1 MAFGA
6 VAATTNGINGTHD
19 TEPAGFGVPRSSDTP
34 EPWIKR
40 LADDGLA
47 YYYINKQTGETL
59 WTRPEMPSST
69 ANSSHSDLEDTVGAP
84 SSTTRR
90 PRAGSRSSVYSDDSD
105 VHPLDLPRPPR
116 PLVPER
122 VLSHQNH
129 TQPVYF
135 ESSHGVQLTSEE
147 VIAKQLQQALAP
159 PPPENPIDLATK
171 ARDAI
176 QAILNIVR
184 GTMSRAG
191 DDQRMD
197 DLIQTA
203 VRAVRNL
210 LYVSAAS
217 SSHMPADNLAREARE
232 RSSSSPLKPAQR
244 RVTATLSRLVLSA
257 RAMYYDSGSHVSE
270 TLNRIETDAEELE
283 KAVVLFISEVQRS
296 QSNGSHAGNHSK
308 RLYGTF
314 STANVGAGLVGA
326 GSAGTWKGFGWVS
339 QEVDEQA
346 PNRPLSQEAVAE
358 VSMMLGKIEDL
369 FGLLAQI
376 LASST
381 KDGSGIIFH
390 IPLLTTTFLTNF
402 W

>member
-6 VAATTNGINGTHD
+6 VATTNGINGTHD
-19 TEPAGFGVPRSSDTP
+19 IEPAGFGVPRSTGTP

-40 LADDGLA
+40 LADDGTS

-59 WTRPEMPSST
+59 WTRPEVPST
-69 ANSSHSDLEDTVGAP
+69 ANSSHSDLEDTAP
-84 SSTTRR
+84 SSTARR

-105 VHPLDLPRPPR
+105 VHPLDHPRAPRSAGSERARQQQNQVQLVKKFNLPQSG
-116 PLVPER
+116 VSG
-122 VLSHQNH
+122 V
-129 TQPVYF
+129 
-135 ESSHGVQLTSEE
+135 VQLTSEE
-147 VIAKQLQQALAP
+147 IIAKQLQQALAP
-159 PPPENPIDLATK
+159 PPPELPIDLSSK

-176 QAILNIVR
+176 QSILNNVH
-184 GTMSRAG
+184 GTIGRAG

-197 DLIQTA
+197 DLIQAA

-210 LYVSAAS
+210 LYVSAANT
-217 SSHMPADNLAREARE
+217 SHIATDVFAKENRE

-283 KAVVLFISEVQRS
+283 RAVALFIAEVQRAQPS
-296 QSNGSHAGNHSK
+296 GGRTGGSPK

-314 STANVGAGLVGA
+314 TTANIGAGLVGA

-339 QEVDEQA
+339 QEADEQA
-346 PNRPLSQEAVAE
+346 PQRPLSQEVAAE
-358 VSMMLGKIEDL
+358 VSVMLEKMEDM
-369 FGLLAQI
+369 FAHLAQA
-376 LASST
+376 LVSL
-381 KDGSGIIFH
+381 KDGPGMFILH
-390 IPLLTTTFLTNF
+390 
-402 W
+402 